1 MLRLT
6 PFAQTGSIGKAY
18 GMKAIREESGQSLKD
33 CVNGEATCSNLTV
46 CWRLK
51 LRNLEKLFD
60 EFYGFLKLVL
70 LLCAMFYI
78 YYIKYIAV

>member
-1 MLRLT
+1 MQQ
-6 PFAQTGSIGKAY
+6 P
-18 GMKAIREESGQSLKD
+18 
-33 CVNGEATCSNLTV
+33 TV
-46 CWRLK
+46 CRVLT

-70 LLCAMFYI
+70 FLGVMFYI